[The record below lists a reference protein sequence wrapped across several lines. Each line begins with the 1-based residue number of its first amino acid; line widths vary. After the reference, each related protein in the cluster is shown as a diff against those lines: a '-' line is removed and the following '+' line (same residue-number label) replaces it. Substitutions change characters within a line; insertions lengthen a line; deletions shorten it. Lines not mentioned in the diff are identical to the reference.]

1 MVIRNKDTFV
11 IESLGRHKREVFSED
26 NSHKVKVVIREIG
39 GKDNSTPKCGLKPD
53 NKKRLRVPPK
63 LIVNLPEKDESSG
76 RLRKRDVV
84 ANKAGKAIELAVFVD
99 DVLYLSTKKDSGG
112 SDRDAVKRIE
122 EFVFTYLNAVQ
133 LLYQSDR

>member
-11 IESLGRHKREVFSED
+11 IESLGRHKREVFRED

-84 ANKAGKAIELAVFVD
+84 ANKAAKAIELAVFVD

-112 SDRDAVKRIE
+112 SDGDAVKRIE

>member
-26 NSHKVKVVIREIG
+26 HSHKVKVVIREIG
-39 GKDNSTPKCGLKPD
+39 GKDDTTPKCGLKPD

-84 ANKAGKAIELAVFVD
+84 ANKAAKAIELAVFVD

-112 SDRDAVKRIE
+112 SDRDAVNRIE

>member
-26 NSHKVKVVIREIG
+26 HSHKVKVVIREIG
-39 GKDNSTPKCGLKPD
+39 GKDNITPKCGLKPD

>member
-26 NSHKVKVVIREIG
+26 NSHEVKVVIREIG
-39 GKDNSTPKCGLKPD
+39 GKHETTPKCGLKPA
-53 NKKRLRVPPK
+53 NKKRLRVPSK
-63 LIVNLPEKDESSG
+63 LIVNLPDKDESYG
-76 RLRKRDVV
+76 RLKKRDVV
-84 ANKAGKAIELAVFVD
+84 AIKAGKAIELAVFVD

-112 SDRDAVKRIE
+112 SDRDAVKKIE

>member
-11 IESLGRHKREVFSED
+11 IESLGRHKREVFRED
-26 NSHKVKVVIREIG
+26 KTHKVKVVIREIG

-84 ANKAGKAIELAVFVD
+84 ANKAAKAIELAVLLMTFCTLAPKKTV
-99 DVLYLSTKKDSGG
+99 VGVTGMLSKG
-112 SDRDAVKRIE
+112 
-122 EFVFTYLNAVQ
+122 
-133 LLYQSDR
+133 

>member
-11 IESLGRHKREVFSED
+11 IESLGRHKREVFRED
-26 NSHKVKVVIREIG
+26 NSHKVEVVIREIG

-84 ANKAGKAIELAVFVD
+84 ANKAVKAIELAVFVD